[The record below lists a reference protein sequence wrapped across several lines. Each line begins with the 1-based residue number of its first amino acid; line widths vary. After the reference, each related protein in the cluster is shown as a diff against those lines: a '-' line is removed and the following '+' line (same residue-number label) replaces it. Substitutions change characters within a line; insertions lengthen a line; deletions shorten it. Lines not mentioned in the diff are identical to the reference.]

1 MKSALFLRRHQEGHR
16 RRRRR
21 GRGRPDRAPV
31 HRAPL
36 EQGNGVGRYSGSGWG
51 FRGGR
56 QYQAVM
62 QNNGGPSDV
71 TDTLA
76 PGKISIRA
84 NVRAEFALKQRA

>member
-1 MKSALFLRRHQEGHR
+1 
-16 RRRRR
+16 
-21 GRGRPDRAPV
+21 
-31 HRAPL
+31 
-36 EQGNGVGRYSGSGWG
+36 
-51 FRGGR
+51 
-56 QYQAVM
+56 M